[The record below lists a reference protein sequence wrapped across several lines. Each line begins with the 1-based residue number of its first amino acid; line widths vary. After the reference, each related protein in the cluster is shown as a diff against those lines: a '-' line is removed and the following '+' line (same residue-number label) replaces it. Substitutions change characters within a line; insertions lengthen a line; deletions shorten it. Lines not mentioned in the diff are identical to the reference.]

1 MTKKPLWFVPL
12 MLLSCVGPVSD
23 EEQGQQ
29 MLREARMLYADGRY
43 GAARDTILSLR
54 QRFPKAFEAR
64 TEAILLMDSIEL
76 MDSEGDTLKQ
86 EFYRRKLSFDKE
98 RMEQ

>member
-1 MTKKPLWFVPL
+1 MTKRLLWLVPL
-12 MLLSCVGPVSD
+12 MLLSCAKPASE

-29 MLREARMLYADGRY
+29 MLREARELYADGQY

-76 MDSEGDTLKQ
+76 KDAEGDTLKQ

-98 RMEQ
+98 RLEQ